1 MSPDRVSD
9 PVNTPPA
16 PGAPPAL
23 CHWEWG
29 SSRGPRGVE
38 SHKICPS
45 VTGLFLWTG
54 GSEHHPRRF
63 SVLPAHSVF
72 LWWEVLRTESS
83 WLSFPLSLSTGFWL
97 GCLGCGE
104 GASLPGEGNGDQTCS
119 EAPWAAV
126 GWEKVGQERPPGA
139 CQQDVPFARTP
150 EKEAYLQKPVS
161 VHSPL
166 GGFPRSASTPGSWF
180 PSHSECEDWVASREG

>member
-1 MSPDRVSD
+1 MREQTAQWPLAHSHYCAATTLCHRDFLMSPDRVSD

-23 CHWEWG
+23 RHWEWG

-38 SHKICPS
+38 SHRICPS

-83 WLSFPLSLSTGFWL
+83 WFSFPLSLSDRFLAG
-97 GCLGCGE
+97 
-104 GASLPGEGNGDQTCS
+104 LPGVQRGSLSAWGRKWGSNVLRG
-119 EAPWAAV
+119 PV
-126 GWEKVGQERPPGA
+126 GSRGVGGSGTGKA
-139 CQQDVPFARTP
+139 
-150 EKEAYLQKPVS
+150 
-161 VHSPL
+161 
-166 GGFPRSASTPGSWF
+166 PRSMPAGRAL
-180 PSHSECEDWVASREG
+180 C